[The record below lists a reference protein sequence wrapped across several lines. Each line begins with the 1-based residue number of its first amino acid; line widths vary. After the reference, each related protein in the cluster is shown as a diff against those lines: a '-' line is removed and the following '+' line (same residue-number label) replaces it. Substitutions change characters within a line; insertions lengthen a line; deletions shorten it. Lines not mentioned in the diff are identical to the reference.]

1 MLSLK
6 REISVSVRS
15 GGHGGD
21 GGIAQIK
28 IALRLFR
35 PGIAKAKEEIRRR
48 RRRMVIVIDGQ
59 GLIAHPLIDDA
70 RRAGGVGA
78 VDAQAV
84 LAVPAEAAGD
94 V

>member
-21 GGIAQIK
+21 GGIAQIE

-35 PGIAKAKEEIRRR
+35 PGIAKAKEEIR
-48 RRRMVIVIDGQ
+48 
-59 GLIAHPLIDDA
+59 
-70 RRAGGVGA
+70 
-78 VDAQAV
+78 
-84 LAVPAEAAGD
+84 
-94 V
+94 